1 MLITL
6 IAGARPNFMKIAPL
20 IKAIQAAAKTGKN
33 IHYRLVHT
41 GQHYDKN
48 MSDTFFEELGIPMP
62 DVNLG
67 CGGGTQAEQTANI
80 MVAFER
86 DLMANPTDLVL
97 VVGDVTSTMACSI
110 VAKKLNT
117 RVCHVEAGIRSWDL
131 SMPEEINR
139 MVTDSLADYMFTTS
153 EVANKNLLLQ
163 GASLEVK
170 GERLEVKGEENGE
183 ADIHASRLIASSP
196 HNLPVL
202 EEEQYAFKRN
212 VQRVWFVGNVM
223 IDTLLANRA
232 RFRRPAVYDELCLQ
246 EKNYVV
252 MTMHRPANV
261 DEEQHLKALMEQ
273 IITNVHG
280 LPIIFPIH
288 PRTAKIFYNL
298 WGNEEQLAQLF
309 PNLHIV
315 APMGYLEFN
324 YLVEHAKVVVT
335 DSGGITEETTVMG
348 VPCITLRDNTERP
361 ETCTIG
367 TNRLI
372 GTNPQAVKPAL
383 DALFAGEWQP
393 GAIPPL
399 WDGHTAER
407 IAEILYNECAK

>member
-1 MLITL
+1 MHITL

-20 IKAIQAAAKTGKN
+20 IKAIERHNELMSERVSELGSERVE
-33 IHYRLVHT
+33 YRLVHT

-48 MSDTFFEELGIPMP
+48 MSDTFFEELGIPVP

-67 CGGGTQAEQTANI
+67 CGGGTQAEQTAHI
-80 MVAFER
+80 MVEFEK
-86 DLMANPTDLVL
+86 DLVAHPTDIVL

-117 RVCHVEAGIRSWDL
+117 KVCHVEAGIRSWDL
-131 SMPEEINR
+131 TMPEEINR

-153 EVANKNLLLQ
+153 EVANRNLTRQ
-163 GASLEVK
+163 GAELVESQKSKV
-170 GERLEVKGEENGE
+170 ER
-183 ADIHASRLIASSP
+183 DT
-196 HNLPVL
+196 LP
-202 EEEQYAFKRN
+202 EDKYAYE
-212 VQRVWFVGNVM
+212 RVPQQVWHVGNVM

-232 RFRRPAVYDELCLQ
+232 RFKKPQVWDEFGLK
-246 EKNYVV
+246 EKEYIV

-261 DEEQHLKALMEQ
+261 DEESHLKAMMEQ
-273 IITNVHG
+273 IITNVHE

-288 PRTAKIFYNL
+288 PRTAKLFYNL
-298 WGNEEQLAQLF
+298 WKPIPNPSLKGGEQESDSTILQEHF

-315 APMGYLEFN
+315 EPMGYLEFN
-324 YLVEHAKVVVT
+324 YLVERAKAVVT
-335 DSGGITEETTVMG
+335 DSGGITEETTVMR

-367 TNRLI
+367 TNELI
-372 GTNPQAVKPAL
+372 GTNPAAIKPAL
-383 DALFAGEWQP
+383 DKLFAGEWKK
-393 GAIPPL
+393 GAIPEL

-407 IAEILYNECAK
+407 IISILAGLR

>member
-1 MLITL
+1 MHITL

-20 IKAIQAAAKTGKN
+20 IKAIEKWNKQPNPERGSMTVLRTLNRAELFTLKGREN
-33 IHYRLVHT
+33 GIEYRLVHT

-48 MSDTFFEELGIPMP
+48 MSDTFFEELGIPAP

-67 CGGGTQAEQTANI
+67 CGGGTQAEQTAHI
-80 MVAFER
+80 MVEFEK
-86 DLMANPTDLVL
+86 DLVAHPTDIVL

-131 SMPEEINR
+131 TMPEEINR

-153 EVANKNLLLQ
+153 EVANANLLRQ
-163 GASLEVK
+163 GATLMNDAAK
-170 GERLEVKGEENGE
+170 QPNDAPEELNDGMM
-183 ADIHASRLIASSP
+183 
-196 HNLPVL
+196 
-202 EEEQYAFKRN
+202 QK
-212 VQRVWFVGNVM
+212 VWFVGNVM
-223 IDTLLANRA
+223 IDTLMANRA
-232 RFRRPAVYDELCLQ
+232 RFKKPQVWDELGLK
-246 EKNYVV
+246 EREYIV
-252 MTMHRPANV
+252 MTMHRPGNV
-261 DEEQHLKALMEQ
+261 DEESHLKAMMEQ

-288 PRTAKIFYNL
+288 PRTALRLKEL
-298 WGNEEQLAQLF
+298 VNEGVSELANERYT
-309 PNLHIV
+309 NLHIV
-315 APMGYLEFN
+315 EPMGYLEFN
-324 YLVEHAKVVVT
+324 YLVERAKAVVT

-367 TNRLI
+367 TNELI
-372 GTNPQAVKPAL
+372 GTNPAAIKPAL
-383 DALFAGEWQP
+383 DKLFAGEWKK
-393 GAIPPL
+393 GAIPEL

-407 IAEILYNECAK
+407 IISILAGLR